1 MEQKNEQ
8 NNELKV
14 YKFEATH
21 LKKNEDGTVSD
32 EREAIACG
40 YAFEGDPSPRVEYN
54 RYWDFGDGCLSL
66 VSKDGKPVES
76 DVDSEIA
83 WMYDLEFNGV
93 DIHKMVDGLDAPGK
107 WAEVC
112 LDDAAKTALRV
123 TRLQELPEI
132 DPEATIKNSD
142 LTPAQQHRVKID
154 GVPLFPEGGTVN
166 ASNPKTPTLVL
177 RPGLARELGKVW
189 EEFIRARN
197 GAIVNVTVDT
207 AYHSANSVNA
217 KLTIKAPT
225 RKELDGALCAV
236 GVLHPQDIEPD
247 VVDGEGDKPTGF
259 TATVVLTTDV

>member
-1 MEQKNEQ
+1 MEQKD
-8 NNELKV
+8 ELRV

-21 LKKNEDGTVSD
+21 FKKNEYGTVSD
-32 EREAIACG
+32 ERETLACG
-40 YAFEGDPSPRVEYN
+40 YAFEGNPSPHVDYN
-54 RYWDFGDGCLSL
+54 RYWEFGDGCLNL
-66 VSKDGKPVES
+66 VSKDKRS
-76 DVDSEIA
+76 VDSAVDSTME
-83 WMYDLEFNGV
+83 WMYDVGFRGV
-93 DIHKMVDGLDAPGK
+93 DIRKMVDGLDAPGK

-112 LDDAAKTALRV
+112 LGDVLKTTLRV

-132 DPEATIKNSD
+132 DPEATIMDSD

-166 ASNPKTPTLVL
+166 ASDPKTPTLVL
-177 RPGLARELGKVW
+177 RPELGRELGKVW

-207 AYHSANSVNA
+207 AYHSADSVNA
-217 KLTIKAPT
+217 KLTIKAPA
-225 RKELDGALCAV
+225 RKELDSALCAV

-259 TATVVLTTDV
+259 TATIILTTEV